1 MIFKDWIFQ
10 KFVEWQVVNKQR
22 MTYGEFA
29 DHLGVS
35 RISLNG
41 WMKGKYL
48 PGVQNLSVI
57 SEKLGNE
64 IYSVLGITIPG
75 DANNFPAPFQEAIVE
90 ARRKIFDLGLTSD
103 SPETM
108 GIISEALSG
117 HGYELKM
124 KTNCIIRGKAIT

>member
-1 MIFKDWIFQ
+1 MIFKDWLFQ

-29 DHLGVS
+29 EHLGVS
-35 RISLNG
+35 RISLND
-41 WMKGKYL
+41 WIKGKYL
-48 PGVQNLSVI
+48 PGSQNLSVI
-57 SEKLGNE
+57 AEKLGNE
-64 IYSVLGITIPG
+64 IYSVLGIKIPG

-90 ARRKIFDLGLTSD
+90 ARRKVIELGLSGD

-108 GIISEALSG
+108 GIITEALSR

-124 KTNCIIRGKAIT
+124 KTDKVT